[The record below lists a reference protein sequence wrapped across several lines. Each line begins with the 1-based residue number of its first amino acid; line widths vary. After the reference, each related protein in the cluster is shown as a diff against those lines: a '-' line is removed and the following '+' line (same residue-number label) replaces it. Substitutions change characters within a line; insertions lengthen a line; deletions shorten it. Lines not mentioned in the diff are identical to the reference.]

1 MFFYT
6 ILAIFGGYLLIMVEQ
21 QRTYSNIPMEIS
33 VLREGLADYRA
44 QNNRISN
51 MERVGDLI
59 RVRRGLYVADP
70 RLSNQEISR
79 ELVANNLYGPSY
91 VSFESALSYH
101 GLIPERVNAVSSAT
115 IRRARS
121 YSTPLGL
128 FEFVTVPRDY
138 FHIGIEQ
145 IIVENQYAFL
155 IASPEKAICDLII
168 TTSGLRF
175 QSVKAAR
182 EYLLYDMRISID
194 EHENWDTD
202 IITRCSEHGRK
213 RRELNFIRTV
223 LQNG

>member
-1 MFFYT
+1 
-6 ILAIFGGYLLIMVEQ
+6 
-21 QRTYSNIPMEIS
+21 MEIS
-33 VLREGLADYRA
+33 VLREAVSDYRA

-51 MERVGDLI
+51 MERAGDLI
-59 RVRRGLYVADP
+59 RLRRGLYVADP

-79 ELVANNLYGPSY
+79 ELIANNLYGPSY

-101 GLIPERVNAVSSAT
+101 RLIPERVNAVSSAT

-121 YSTPLGL
+121 FTTPLGL

-145 IIVENQYAFL
+145 VIVENQYAFL
-155 IASPEKAICDLII
+155 IASPEKAICDLVI
-168 TTSGLRF
+168 TTSGLRL

-182 EYLLYDMRISID
+182 EYLLFDMRISID

-202 IITRCSEHGRK
+202 IFTRCSEHSRK
-213 RRELNFIRTV
+213 RREINFIRKV
-223 LQNG
+223 IQNG

>member
-1 MFFYT
+1 M
-6 ILAIFGGYLLIMVEQ
+6 AEQ

-33 VLREGLADYRA
+33 VLREAVSDYRA

-51 MERVGDLI
+51 MERAGDLI

-79 ELVANNLYGPSY
+79 ELIANNLYGPSY

-101 GLIPERVNAVSSAT
+101 RLIPERVNAVSSAT

-121 YSTPLGL
+121 YTTPLGL

-155 IASPEKAICDLII
+155 MASPEKAICDLII

-182 EYLLYDMRISID
+182 EYLLFDMRISIED
-194 EHENWDTD
+194 HENWDDD
-202 IITRCSEHGRK
+202 IFARCSEHSRK
-213 RRELNFIRTV
+213 RREINFIRTV